1 MTSAEKILTLL
12 SLCDNWS
19 WNRPIIRSTDGEG
32 DQFDD
37 TRPVAI
43 VNLWYNDR
51 HARFSY
57 GHGLNDLQKYRRLL
71 RAVYRLDLPLPGFGY
86 DDLAAFAAG

>member
-19 WNRPIIRSTDGEG
+19 WNRPIIRSIDAEG
-32 DQFDD
+32 TQIDH
-37 TRPVAI
+37 THPIAI
-43 VNLWYNDR
+43 VNLWYNNR

-57 GHGLNDLQKYRRLL
+57 GHGLTEQQKYRRLL
-71 RAVYRLDLPLPGFGY
+71 RAVHRLDLPLPDFGY
-86 DDLAAFAAG
+86 EDLAVFAVR